1 MQTVIKDDNITLC
14 LWANLNKS
22 TRFVHKAVILEFHSV
37 IYPLLQGWMLMLK
50 FHMVKSV
57 YV

>member
-14 LWANLNKS
+14 LWANLNKII
-22 TRFVHKAVILEFHSV
+22 RFVHKAIILEFHSV
-37 IYPLLQGWMLMLK
+37 IYPLLQWWMLILK